1 MHTINTYH
9 ITGASNLSY
18 KSKLQLLSGYAFTSH
33 AFSKGSNPGRDE
45 PKSLKQIMQQVWLSW
60 VIRWI
65 KLKNSP
71 FSMAIS
77 GEYKSKFKVGNG
89 DVFLGYI
96 DRAKTIQNK
105 QWENN
110 DFPAISFL
118 AYYSWEFLQSLA

>member
-1 MHTINTYH
+1 MHTINTFH

-33 AFSKGSNPGRDE
+33 AFSQGSNPGWDD

-71 FSMAIS
+71 F
-77 GEYKSKFKVGNG
+77 
-89 DVFLGYI
+89 
-96 DRAKTIQNK
+96 
-105 QWENN
+105 
-110 DFPAISFL
+110 
-118 AYYSWEFLQSLA
+118 